1 MIKVN
6 RDMIEI
12 KGAGVIIA
20 MEYATLTYA
29 LVEDYPDIM
38 GIATKMITDL
48 SKEIGND
55 KTDIDNN

>member
-6 RDMIEI
+6 RGMVEL
-12 KGAGVIIA
+12 KGPGVIIA
-20 MEYATLTYA
+20 MEYATLTHA

-38 GIATKMITDL
+38 TIATKMITDI
-48 SKEIGND
+48 SKEIEND